1 MEFGVEAVRSGP
13 HAVLAVWGEVDAYT
27 APRMRE
33 KILVLVGEGA
43 DRLVVDLTRVTFM
56 DSSGLGTLVAAKK
69 RLHSSDKSLCLVLG
83 PDQDML
89 RRLFDITG
97 LDRVLPIH
105 DSVDA
110 AIDDCLNDPA
120 A

>member
-1 MEFGVEAVRSGP
+1 MDFGVEAVRSGG
-13 HAVLAVWGEVDAYT
+13 HGVLTVWGELDAYT
-27 APRMRE
+27 APRLRE
-33 KILVLVGEGA
+33 RIIGVVGDGV

-69 RLHSSDKSLCLVLG
+69 RLHVSDKSLCLVLD
-83 PDQDML
+83 PEQRSL
-89 RRLFDITG
+89 RRLFEITS

-110 AIDDCLNDPA
+110 AVDDCLNDPA